1 MIKHLRNYL
10 FLALA
15 SLSIAK
21 ADDIFKGI
29 KGPTNF
35 QIDERV
41 TYSRNDRDIETIT
54 NNLILK
60 YWDGDSTDIGK
71 WAFVNLPYRILTS
84 PNSREG
90 LGDITLG
97 FGSRGKI
104 DNFHWF
110 LYGSLTTPSGKKG
123 LSNERYDLKIGTLVT
138 YLTED
143 KKFEMDGV
151 LEYNNTGKS
160 SKGINPSNEIYSG
173 VLAGGKVSDKIR
185 AVTGLINSVKD
196 NGDFILNSRSVFRYT
211 FSPTIHLELAGD
223 LSLANKNIP
232 KSKNLGLFL
241 RYNL

>member
-84 PNSREG
+84 PNPKEG

-97 FGSRGKI
+97 MGPRGKI
-104 DNFHWF
+104 DGLHWF
-110 LYGSLTTPSGKKG
+110 LYGSLTIPSNNEG
-123 LSNERYDLKIGTLVT
+123 LSNKRYDIKTGTLIT

-143 KKFEMDGV
+143 KNFEVDGV
-151 LEYNNTGKS
+151 LEYNITGENNKE
-160 SKGINPSNEIYSG
+160 INPSNEFYSG
-173 VLAGGKVSDKIR
+173 VLIGGKISDKIR
-185 AVTGLINSVKD
+185 YVTGLTNLFKD
-196 NGDFILNSRSVFRYT
+196 NGDFVLNSRSVFRYT
-211 FSPTIHLELAGD
+211 FSPSFHFEVVGD
-223 LSLANKNIP
+223 LSLSSKNIS

-241 RYNL
+241 RYSF